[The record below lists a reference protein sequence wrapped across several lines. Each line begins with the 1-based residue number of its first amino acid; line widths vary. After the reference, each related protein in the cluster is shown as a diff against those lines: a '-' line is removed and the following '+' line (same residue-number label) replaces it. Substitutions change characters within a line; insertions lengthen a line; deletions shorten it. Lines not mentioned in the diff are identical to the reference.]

1 MLEKTSQKKELE
13 KEYDAII
20 FATGSKKAR
29 DLNVKNRD
37 CTGIYFAVDY
47 LTKATKH
54 LLDNTEE
61 ISAKYKHVVIV
72 GVVIREMIV
81 LEQVFVRVCKCSS
94 N

>member
-1 MLEKTSQKKELE
+1 MNGILFSLAPVSYTHL
-13 KEYDAII
+13 
-20 FATGSKKAR
+20 
-29 DLNVKNRD
+29 NRD

-72 GVVIREMIV
+72 GGGAVSYTH
-81 LEQVFVRVCKCSS
+81 LYVRFK
-94 N
+94 